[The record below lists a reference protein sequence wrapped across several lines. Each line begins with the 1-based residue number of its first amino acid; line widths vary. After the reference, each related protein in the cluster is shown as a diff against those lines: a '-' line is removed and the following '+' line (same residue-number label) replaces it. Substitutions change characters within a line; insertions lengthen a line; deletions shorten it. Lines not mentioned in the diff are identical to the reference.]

1 MGNDKITLDSISRA
15 DLHKL
20 VIELQERITELEGM
34 VKTQGD
40 AILILAKQSRGE

>member
-20 VIELQERITELEGM
+20 VIALDKRITELEAK
-34 VKTQGD
+34 VNTQGD
-40 AILILAKQSRGE
+40 AILILAKQASGE